1 MNNEK
6 KNLQGTVGNY
16 NWKGVMDFIKDE
28 VKSNNTEWSQEK
40 NLLVVKLIFNK

>member
-6 KNLQGTVGNY
+6 KNMQGVGNY

-28 VKSNNTEWSQEK
+28 VKSSNTEWSQEK
-40 NLLVVKLIFNK
+40 NLLVVNFIFN